1 MKGTYM
7 ERSAEHIDVS
17 TTRAKYAK
25 ICVDAVMKKKRKNGK
40 SKKNA
45 RICKHVH
52 IGAIINLET

>member
-25 ICVDAVMKKKRKNGK
+25 ICVDAVMKKK
-40 SKKNA
+40 KKKMEKA
-45 RICKHVH
+45 RRMHVYASMY
-52 IGAIINLET
+52 IV